1 MKTLVT
7 ALAVVAM
14 LALAG
19 LAQAAETSG
28 RIISM
33 DANML
38 VLEDGTAITIPE
50 GMDVSALQP
59 GTEVMVSYQEQD
71 GQKVAIEVQQAK

>member
-1 MKTLVT
+1 MKTLAT
-7 ALAVVAM
+7 ALAMVAM

-33 DANML
+33 DANMMI
-38 VLEDGTAITIPE
+38 LEDGTAITIPE
-50 GMDVSALQP
+50 GLDVSALQP
-59 GTEVMVSYQEQD
+59 GAEVMVSYQERD
-71 GQKVAIEVQQAK
+71 GQKVATEVQPAK

>member
-1 MKTLVT
+1 MKSLASTI
-7 ALAVVAM
+7 ALLAM
-14 LALAG
+14 LSFAG

-33 DANML
+33 DANMM
-38 VLEDGTAITIPE
+38 VLEDGTAIAIPD

-59 GTEVMVSYQEQD
+59 GAQVMVAYEERDGVKVATEVQP
-71 GQKVAIEVQQAK
+71 AK

>member
-1 MKTLVT
+1 MKTLAT

-14 LALAG
+14 FAFAG
-19 LAQAAETSG
+19 FAQAAETSG

-33 DANML
+33 DATML

-59 GTEVMVSYQEQD
+59 GAEVMVSYEERD
-71 GQKVAIEVQQAK
+71 GAKVATAVQPAK